1 MLIDRAVKWL
11 LPRENQFFVFLDSM
25 AAKMVESAALLVEL
39 RKVWDGPD
47 GPQTTRVIETLRE
60 REHEADEV
68 AHLLY
73 EELDKNFVTPLDR
86 EDLNALTSRL
96 DDVVDVIEST
106 AVRMSIYALPQLTP
120 AMGELIRIIAESA
133 AEVAKAIHLLQ
144 DLSKVDE
151 IRVLIVHVNSLENEG
166 DRIYRTEIARVFR
179 EVKDAIE
186 LIREKE
192 VLNQLER
199 AIDLCEDVMDL
210 IRSVV
215 VKNG

>member
-1 MLIDRAVKWL
+1 MFIDRVVKWL
-11 LPRENQFFVFLDSM
+11 LPRENSFFVYLDSM
-25 AAKMVESAALLVEL
+25 AGKMVETAALLAQL
-39 RKVWDGPD
+39 PAIPD
-47 GPQTTRVIETLRE
+47 GPNGAAFKVVAEKLRE
-60 REHEADEV
+60 KEHEADEI

-86 EDLNALTSRL
+86 EDLHALTSRI

-106 AVRMSIYALPQLTP
+106 AVRMSIYALPKLTP
-120 AMGELIRIIAESA
+120 AMCDLIKIIDESA
-133 AEVAKAIHLLQ
+133 REVAKSIHLLQ
-144 DLSKVDE
+144 DLSKMDE
-151 IRVLIVHVNSLENEG
+151 IQVHIVHVNSLENEG
-166 DRIYRTEIARVFR
+166 DRIYRAEMARIFR
-179 EVKDAIE
+179 EVTDPIE

-199 AIDLCEDVMDL
+199 AVDRCEDIMDM